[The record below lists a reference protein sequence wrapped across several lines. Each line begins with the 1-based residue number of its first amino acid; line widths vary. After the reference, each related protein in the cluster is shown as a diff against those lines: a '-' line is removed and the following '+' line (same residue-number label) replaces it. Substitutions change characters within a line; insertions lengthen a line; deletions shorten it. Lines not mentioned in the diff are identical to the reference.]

1 MIYWPTTHTVLLDM
15 DGTLLDLNF
24 DSHFWQSH
32 LPLRYSEQ
40 RGVDLTTAKSEL
52 AVHFKASAGTINW
65 YCIDYWT
72 KTLGMDIA
80 LLKEEVA
87 HLIKI
92 HPHVIRF
99 LDAVRASGRRAVLVT
114 NAHQDSLALKMK
126 QTALHH
132 HLDQVICAHDL
143 GLIKEDADFWKK
155 LQTVEAFAPEH
166 TLLIDDNLVAL
177 RSAKAYGIKHCI
189 AIHQPDSQQPPV
201 ETAEFE
207 ALSSF
212 ATLLPIPAR

>member
-1 MIYWPTTHTVLLDM
+1 MIFWPNTHTVLLDM

-24 DSHFWQSH
+24 DSHFWQTH
-32 LPLRYSEQ
+32 LPVRYSEQ
-40 RGVDLTTAKSEL
+40 MGVSLEIAKADL
-52 AVHFKASAGTINW
+52 AVHFEASVGTIDW

-72 KTLGMDIA
+72 KALGMDVA

-92 HPHVIRF
+92 HPHVIDF
-99 LDAVRASGRRAVLVT
+99 LDAVRSSGRRAVLVT

-126 QTALHH
+126 HTALHQ

-143 GLIKEDADFWKK
+143 GLIKEDADFWDK
-155 LQTVEAFAPEH
+155 LQNVEAFNPAH

-177 RSAKAYGIKHCI
+177 RSAKAYGIQQCI

-207 ALSSF
+207 ALTSFSS
-212 ATLLPIPAR
+212 LLPIPAR